1 MTTHIQGLKRS
12 NMMRFNRAISAVK
25 VISFDLDDTLYD
37 NRPIIKNAIKAQ
49 QDYLAAIPEWAAQSG
64 DFWRTCRNGYAQE
77 HPEIINDVTLWRK
90 KALLW
95 GLEKLNVENAA
106 FHAEQAYNAFAKAR
120 SDIEVAPEVINL
132 LAALRK
138 KYKVIAITNG
148 NVDVSQFNLKDS
160 FDLVLQA
167 GPHGKAKPA
176 SDMFNLACQQLGV
189 NLNDILHV
197 GDSLDSDVQ
206 GANNAGCYSVWLENA
221 FVPYRYNGLA
231 HLDISDIFDLKDFL

>member
-1 MTTHIQGLKRS
+1 
-12 NMMRFNRAISAVK
+12 MMRFNRAISAVK

-37 NRPIIKNAIKAQ
+37 NRPIIKNAIKTQ

-64 DFWRTCRNGYAQE
+64 DFWRTCRNGYALE
-77 HPEIINDVTLWRK
+77 NPEIINDVTLWRQ

-95 GLEKLNVENAA
+95 GLETLKVENAA
-106 FHAEQAYNAFAKAR
+106 FHATQAYNAFAKAR
-120 SDIEVAPEVINL
+120 SNIEVATEVIDL

-176 SDMFNLACQQLGV
+176 NDMFNLACQQLGV
-189 NLNDILHV
+189 SQNEILHV

-221 FVPYRYNGLA
+221 FVPYCYKGLA
-231 HLDISDIFDLKDFL
+231 DMEISDIFALKSLLV

>member
-1 MTTHIQGLKRS
+1 
-12 NMMRFNRAISAVK
+12 MMRFNRAISAVK

-64 DFWRTCRNGYAQE
+64 DFWRTCRNGYALE
-77 HPEIINDVTLWRK
+77 NPEIINDVTLWRQ

-95 GLEKLNVENAA
+95 GLETLKVEHAA
-106 FHAEQAYNAFAKAR
+106 FHADKAYDAFAKAR
-120 SDIEVAPEVINL
+120 SDIQVASEVINL

-148 NVDVSQFNLKDS
+148 NVDVSQFNLRDS

-176 SDMFNLACQQLGV
+176 NDMFNLACQQLGV
-189 NLNDILHV
+189 SQNEILHV

-206 GANNAGCYSVWLENA
+206 GANNAGCYSVWLENT

-231 HLDISDIFDLKDFL
+231 HLDISDIFDLEAFI